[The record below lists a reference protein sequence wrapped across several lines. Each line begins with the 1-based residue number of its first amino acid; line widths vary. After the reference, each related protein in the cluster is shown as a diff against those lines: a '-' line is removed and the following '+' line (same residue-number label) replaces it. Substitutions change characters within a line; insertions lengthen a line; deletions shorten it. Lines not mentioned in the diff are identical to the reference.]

1 MGYRSDVRII
11 TSKKG
16 YDRLSKYVRKA
27 VNDDIDMNLLENTDL
42 KCVSSSGV
50 LIGWNSIKWY
60 EWSDYK
66 SVDAIMDGL
75 NVLKDEGYSY
85 RYARMGEQYDDYDE
99 YNYDSNKKDDEY
111 IPYIYVSRY
120 FDDDEIK
127 NELSLNIK
135 KNNNKELSDEK
146 GIL

>member
-66 SVDAIMDGL
+66 SVDAIMD
-75 NVLKDEGYSY
+75 
-85 RYARMGEQYDDYDE
+85 
-99 YNYDSNKKDDEY
+99 
-111 IPYIYVSRY
+111 
-120 FDDDEIK
+120 
-127 NELSLNIK
+127 
-135 KNNNKELSDEK
+135 
-146 GIL
+146 